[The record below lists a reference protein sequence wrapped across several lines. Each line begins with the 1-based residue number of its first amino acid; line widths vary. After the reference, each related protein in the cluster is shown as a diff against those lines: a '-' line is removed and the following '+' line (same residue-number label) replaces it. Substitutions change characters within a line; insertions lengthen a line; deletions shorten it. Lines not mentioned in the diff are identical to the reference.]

1 MRACLALLSVATP
14 IVLTGCMPVMDI
26 ELYND
31 TGQDIVVSGIAGA
44 EKTVSIPQRKSK
56 PLDLLTIQQGQ
67 PEKLAVMTPTASWFY
82 PHCQKLFV
90 ASAHLS
96 GKSGRS
102 TLSALL
108 AELIHMAGSICFYL
122 RKTAKP
128 TVACSAA
135 SRFSA

>member
-1 MRACLALLSVATP
+1 
-14 IVLTGCMPVMDI
+14 MPVMDI

-82 PHCQKLFV
+82 PHCQKLFGSV
-90 ASAHLS
+90 RAPFWKERAFNAQRAFGRIDSHGRIYMLLPPQDGQAHSRLLS
-96 GKSGRS
+96 SQPVFRLNRS
-102 TLSALL
+102 
-108 AELIHMAGSICFYL
+108 EV
-122 RKTAKP
+122 RQK
-128 TVACSAA
+128 
-135 SRFSA
+135 